1 MIYDLSNEIQRQQ
14 AETKFEYLIELGKRI
29 ELKVK
34 HPKRSISQNSYLHL
48 ILSAFGQNFGYTLEE
63 TKQEIFKN
71 QVNLEIFYVG
81 KKGKLIT
88 ISEWRSTADL
98 NTKELTLAIDRFLD
112 YSAKNGYLL
121 PDPSN
126 LVWIEQL
133 EQEIENNKQYL

>member
-1 MIYDLSNEIQRQQ
+1 MIYDLSNDIQIQQ
-14 AETKFEYLIELGKRI
+14 AKTRFEYLIEKQKKVEI
-29 ELKVK
+29 KVK

-48 ILSAFGQNFGYTLEE
+48 ILSAFGSNFGYTLEE
-63 TKQEIFKN
+63 TKQFIFK
-71 QVNLEIFYVG
+71 QEVNKDIFYNG
-81 KKGKLIT
+81 EKKGLVT

-98 NTKELTLAIDRFLD
+98 DSKELTLCIDRFLD

-133 EQEIENNKQYL
+133 EQEVSNNKQYL

>member
-1 MIYDLSNEIQRQQ
+1 MKYDLSNEIDIQK
-14 AETKFEYLIELGKRI
+14 AKVYFAHLIEKKKRI

-48 ILSAFGQNFGYTLEE
+48 ILSAFGQNFGYTLAE

-71 QVNLEIFYVG
+71 LVNLEIFYVG
-81 KKGKLIT
+81 QKGDLVT
-88 ISEWRSTADL
+88 ISEWKSTADL

>member
-1 MIYDLSNEIQRQQ
+1 MIYDLSNEIQKQQ
-14 AETKFEYLIELGKRI
+14 AVTRFKYLLEKKKKI

-48 ILSAFGQNFGYTLEE
+48 ILSAFGANFGYTLEE
-63 TKQEIFKN
+63 TKQFIFK
-71 QVNLEIFYVG
+71 QEVNRETFYNGEKAGLV
-81 KKGKLIT
+81 T
-88 ISEWRSTADL
+88 VSEWRSTAELDS
-98 NTKELTLAIDRFLD
+98 KEMTVCIDRFLD

-133 EQEIENNKQYL
+133 EQEISNHKQFL